1 MISYRCGKYRIRK
14 DLRGY
19 VIEKRRGL
27 FFWYEV
33 GFQHTF
39 HQAMKI
45 VENLQK
51 K

>member
-1 MISYRCGKYRIRK
+1 MISYRYGKYRIRK
-14 DLRGY
+14 ELRGY
-19 VIEKRRGL
+19 AIEKRRGL
-27 FFWYEV
+27 FSWYEV